1 MILQPISTL
10 KYVLENVLGMKLTMN
25 RIGFIFDQHNLILVF
40 SASVFTIPKAH
51 VLMVDET
58 GAPGYKT
65 SQAWVEYAKSKKYI
79 EVYQHLLHMT
89 CLCHLVFVNVR
100 LF

>member
-51 VLMVDET
+51 VLMVGET
-58 GAPGYKT
+58 GVPG
-65 SQAWVEYAKSKKYI
+65 
-79 EVYQHLLHMT
+79 
-89 CLCHLVFVNVR
+89 
-100 LF
+100 